1 MDAKSNVTPEQRL
14 VITLDAER
22 MAHTFFLHLD
32 ESNYEP
38 LIALFTPEGVW
49 HRQGKELRG
58 HGMMREAMQA
68 RPKGHTTRHLVSN
81 LLVDIVDQD
90 HAVSSFYLTVY
101 GATADGTSKDP
112 LPIGLPNIVG
122 VYKQKLA
129 RTGGGWRV
137 TEMSARTTF
146 KK

>member
-1 MDAKSNVTPEQRL
+1 MDAKSNVTTEQRL
-14 VITLDAER
+14 AITLDAER
-22 MAHTFFLHLD
+22 LAHSFFLHLD

-58 HGMMREAMQA
+58 QGMVREAMQA

-81 LLVDIVDQD
+81 LLVEIADQD
-90 HAVSSFYLTVY
+90 HAESSFYLTVY
-101 GATADGTSKDP
+101 GATSDGASKDP
-112 LPIGLPNIVG
+112 LPMALPNIVG
-122 VYKQKLA
+122 VYKQKIV
-129 RTGGGWRV
+129 RTGQGWRV
-137 TEMSARTTF
+137 SEMSARTTF